1 MCIRDSNTEAT
12 ATETAVVAPIVATP
26 KKYAFTTVVVNDE
39 TRAEYT
45 KVRDELDTTDKLLFE
60 AIWQQVNWK
69 TVSDAIKAHNEKVA
83 AEKAAA
89 KAAKAAAKPVKEPK
103 APKVVEAVAPAAP
116 TNEGVPSEV
125 IVEFPEEEAEAPEAV
140 VPDKIAAKK
149 APAKKTPGQAAAEV
163 AAKKT
168 AAKKAPAKKK

>member
-1 MCIRDSNTEAT
+1 MNTIENNTEAT
-12 ATETAVVAPIVATP
+12 ATETAVVAPIVTTP

-39 TRAEYT
+39 RRAEYT
-45 KVRDELDTTDKLLFE
+45 KVRDELNTTDKLLFE
-60 AIWQQVNWK
+60 AIWQNTNFEAVK
-69 TVSDAIKAHNEKVA
+69 VAISTYNDKVA

-89 KAAKAAAKPVKEPK
+89 KAAKAKPAKEPK
-103 APKVVEAVAPAAP
+103 AAKVVEAVAPAAP
-116 TNEGVPSEV
+116 TNEDAPREV

-168 AAKKAPAKKK
+168 AAAKKAPAKKK